1 MSKVYAACEPDL
13 LQICL
18 KKEKEKKKMKLEKRV
33 GKKERGKKKK
43 FLLEPGVVTL
53 HKSWLCLR
61 IHVTAIQ
68 VSQSDSLLWLRS
80 QVSCAIFPDG
90 EFWPEVRL

>member
-1 MSKVYAACEPDL
+1 MLMSKVYAACEPDL

-18 KKEKEKKKMKLEKRV
+18 KKKKKKKGEKRG
-33 GKKERGKKKK
+33 GKKEEEEEKK
-43 FLLEPGVVTL
+43 FILEPGVVTL

-61 IHVTAIQ
+61 IRVTSIQ

-90 EFWPEVRL
+90 ECWPEVRL

>member
-1 MSKVYAACEPDL
+1 M
-13 LQICL
+13 
-18 KKEKEKKKMKLEKRV
+18 
-33 GKKERGKKKK
+33 GKKEGGGGGGGGSKK
-43 FLLEPGVVTL
+43 FILETGVVTL

-61 IHVTAIQ
+61 IRVTSIP

-90 EFWPEVRL
+90 ECWPEVRL